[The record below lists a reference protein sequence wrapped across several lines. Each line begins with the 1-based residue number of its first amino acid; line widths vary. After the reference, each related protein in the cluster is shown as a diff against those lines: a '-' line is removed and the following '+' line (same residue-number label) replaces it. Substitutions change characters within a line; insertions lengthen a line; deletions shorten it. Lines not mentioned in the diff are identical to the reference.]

1 MMAMT
6 GRYISG
12 AGGLALLVSLS
23 GCGSDTS
30 MQHTNATTT
39 EQLNQIA
46 DNTSSTAGADQT
58 RDGSAADIA
67 AQSTRPSKPRR
78 Y

>member
-1 MMAMT
+1 MT
-6 GRYISG
+6 AIGRTILG
-12 AGGLALLVSLS
+12 VAVLMLLV

-30 MQHTNATTT
+30 IQHTNASTT

-46 DNTSSTAGADQT
+46 DNTSSTAGADQS

-67 AQSTRPSKPRR
+67 AQSTRPTKPRS

>member
-1 MMAMT
+1 MT
-6 GRYISG
+6 AIGRSILAIAS
-12 AGGLALLVSLS
+12 LALPAALGS
-23 GCGSDTS
+23 CGSDTS

-58 RDGSAADIA
+58 HDGSAAAVA
-67 AQSTRPSKPRR
+67 AQSTRPTKPRK

>member
-1 MMAMT
+1 MT
-6 GRYISG
+6 AFGRSMRGG
-12 AGGLALLVSLS
+12 AALALLGGLG

-46 DNTSSTAGADQT
+46 DNTSSIAGADET
-58 RDGSAADIA
+58 SPGSAGA
-67 AQSTRPSKPRR
+67 AATQGRRPTKPRK